1 MTSKSSFLKKSTSKL
16 DSVNTSK
23 SKMVPSL
30 NSSNNHL
37 SSAISAINLK
47 EKQENYGNIQSKI
60 NKIEVSLNFL
70 KKENEILYKE
80 I

>member
-1 MTSKSSFLKKSTSKL
+1 
-16 DSVNTSK
+16 
-23 SKMVPSL
+23 MVPSL